1 MLHLLGESFTRK
13 WLCFIEIFDW
23 IYDRFTKLCCAAT
36 RKKRAQFDNVFID
49 LSFINRSCGKRKK
62 EKEQEEE
69 EEKQKEKQED

>member
-13 WLCFIEIFDW
+13 WLCFIEILDW

-49 LSFINRSCGKRKK
+49 LSIH
-62 EKEQEEE
+62 
-69 EEKQKEKQED
+69 